1 MSSPYFSLK
10 DFTFEHYN
18 PFSVVLEYPFFKEGQ
33 IQIRT
38 HTIIKKGENIPSRK
52 SIKFSE
58 KQVPKQDVLQLRL
71 FYNNEE
77 IPFLNNNLLSNYY
90 QSNILETLMVS
101 LPHVKEETWT
111 FILQFYLDANGL
123 PHLDKASINEVYYED
138 APTTTKTTPPAENK
152 PAEGAEKT
160 EAKPEE
166 KKVDKVK
173 KERSTLGIIKLV
185 ESLYGLSQS
194 ELDVK

>member
-38 HTIIKKGENIPSRK
+38 HTIIKKGENFPSRK

-58 KQVPKQDVLQLRL
+58 KQVPKQDVLQLRI
-71 FYNNEE
+71 FYNNDE
-77 IPFLNNNLLSNYY
+77 ITFLNNNLLSKYFI
-90 QSNILETLMVS
+90 SNLLETFMVS
-101 LPHVKEETWT
+101 LPHVKEEQWT

-123 PHLDKASINEVYYED
+123 PHLDKASINEIYYED
-138 APTTTKTTPPAENK
+138 APSTTKTTAPAENNTK
-152 PAEGAEKT
+152 PAEGT

-166 KKVDKVK
+166 KKVEKAK
-173 KERSTLGIIKLV
+173 KERSTLGMIKLV
-185 ESLYGLSQS
+185 ECLYGLSQA
-194 ELDVK
+194 ELDVS